1 MADACLQF
9 MAGADSAAVV
19 VAVASAD
26 ASADPGTEF
35 KPHTRPFPLSYPGPD
50 LSAHSK
56 PHPGPN
62 I

>member
-1 MADACLQF
+1 MADSCLLF
-9 MAGADSAAVV
+9 IAGADSAAVA
-19 VAVASAD
+19 VAVASAN

-50 LSAHSK
+50 LSANSK
-56 PHPGPN
+56 PHPGPY

>member
-1 MADACLQF
+1 

-35 KPHTRPFPLSYPGPD
+35 KPHTRPFALSYPGPD
-50 LSAHSK
+50 LSANSK
-56 PHPGPN
+56 PHPGPY

>member
-1 MADACLQF
+1 
-9 MAGADSAAVV
+9 MAGTDTAANAS
-19 VAVASAD
+19 AVASAD

-50 LSAHSK
+50 LSANSK
-56 PHPGPN
+56 PHPGPY